1 MSGGGVPPM
10 PAGFLPGGSAD
21 GDLWVFAYGS
31 LMWRPGFPHAE
42 QCPALVRGW
51 HRSAC
56 ILSVRYRG
64 TPEQPGL
71 VVGLD
76 RGGACRGRAYRVAAA
91 DRAEAIDYLDRREL
105 ATGVYHRRNLA
116 CDLDDGRRVTAYGY
130 VADPGHVQYAG
141 RYTTAEKVRVI
152 RQGVGWEG
160 RSRDYIANTIA
171 QMEAMGIHDGQLHAL
186 LRIVDHEERVP
197 GALGD

>member
-1 MSGGGVPPM
+1 MSGVPPM
-10 PAGFLPGGSAD
+10 PRGFLPGGAAD
-21 GDLWVFAYGS
+21 GDFWVFAYGS
-31 LMWRPGFPHAE
+31 LMWRPGFAHKE
-42 QCPALVRGW
+42 ERPALVRGY
-51 HRSAC
+51 HRAAC

-64 TPEQPGL
+64 TPELPGL

-76 RGGACRGRAYRVAAA
+76 RGGSCRGRAYLVDAA
-91 DRAEAIDYLDRREL
+91 DRADVIDYLDRREL
-105 ATGVYHRRNLA
+105 ATGVYLRRNLQ
-116 CDLDDGRRVTAYGY
+116 CELDDGRRVLAYGY
-130 VADPGHVQYAG
+130 VADPTHVQYAG
-141 RYTTAEKVRVI
+141 RYTTEEKVRVI

-197 GALGD
+197 GALGT